1 MNRLLFLLALAAAPQ
16 WCLAAVYK
24 CVQADGRV
32 QYQATPCQQGSQAAI
47 RPSGATTIPPA
58 APAGRS
64 GDNAPASKRQ
74 CVDKE
79 IRISFHNMPVKSTL
93 QVIAD
98 YAGHTLVLD
107 PAITGSGAFQY
118 DCVPWPAILQD
129 IAKNHGLTIRVEN
142 RSIVARRS

>member
-1 MNRLLFLLALAAAPQ
+1 MNRFLLGLLLIASHQLG
-16 WCLAAVYK
+16 WAAVYK
-24 CVQADGRV
+24 CVQADGRT

-58 APAGRS
+58 APAART
-64 GDNAPASKRQ
+64 GDPALASKRS

-79 IRISFHNMPVKSTL
+79 IRISFPNMPVKSTL

-107 PAITGSGAFQY
+107 PAISGNGAFQY

-142 RSIVARRS
+142 RSIVATKR

>member
-1 MNRLLFLLALAAAPQ
+1 MNRFLLLFALAAASQ
-16 WCLAAVYK
+16 WCFAAVYK

-32 QYQATPCQQGSQAAI
+32 QYQATACQQGSQAAI
-47 RPSGATTIPPA
+47 RPSGATTTPPA
-58 APAGRS
+58 APAART
-64 GDNAPASKRQ
+64 GDNAPVTKRQ

-79 IRISFHNMPVKSTL
+79 IRISFPNMLLKSTL

-98 YAGHTLVLD
+98 YSGHTLVLD
-107 PAITGSGAFQY
+107 PAISGSGAFLY

-142 RSIVARRS
+142 RSIVARRP